1 MDQDSVPPGGAPPQD
16 STPRSGSDRPQRR
29 TPPPDSTGDEA
40 AYLGRLREK
49 RTPVGV
55 EMLDGTVF
63 RGVIE
68 YYDRDMLKVNRLDG
82 AGPNVFV
89 RKKHVRMLWEETGET
104 AI

>member
-1 MDQDSVPPGGAPPQD
+1 MDQPTQPPGGAPP
-16 STPRSGSDRPQRR
+16 TNTAPRGVADRPQRR
-29 TPPPDSTGDEA
+29 TPPPDATGDEA
-40 AYLGRLREK
+40 AYLALLREK
-49 RTPVGV
+49 RTPVAV

-89 RKKHVRMLWEETGET
+89 RKKHVRQMWEE
-104 AI
+104 ASSPPI